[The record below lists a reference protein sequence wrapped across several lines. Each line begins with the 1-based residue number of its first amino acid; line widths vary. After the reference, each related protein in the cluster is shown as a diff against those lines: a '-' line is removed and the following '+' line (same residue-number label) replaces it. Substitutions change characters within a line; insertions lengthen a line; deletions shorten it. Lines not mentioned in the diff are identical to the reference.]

1 MKVAVVLNQS
11 AGTLMGMPIGQAEDA
26 VRHAFQQNGAEV
38 QVVATQAADCGNA
51 IERAAASDAE
61 VLVVGGGDGTILTG
75 ANAAIRAGKVLGVLP
90 LGTMNLLARDL
101 NTPLDWPAAVQAVA
115 AGAVR
120 PIDVG
125 EVNGEV
131 FLNASVLGLYPR
143 IIQEREQ
150 HQHRLGLRKW
160 PAMALAMSK
169 ALRDFPVLDVYV
181 DLGQGARRVRTPVL
195 AVSNNPYAEGFGPV
209 LRRTTL
215 ESGRFGVY
223 LARHHGP
230 WGMLRLIARMGLG
243 NWQSDQEL
251 ETLSATTLT
260 VHSRRHHLRVANDGE
275 VRRFTPPLTYRMR
288 AGGLKM
294 LLPGVTP

>member
-11 AGTLMGMPIGQAEDA
+11 AGTLMGMPIQEAEDA

-38 QVVATQAADCGNA
+38 QVVSTQAAECGNA
-51 IERAAASDAE
+51 IERAVASDAD

-75 ANAAIRAGKVLGVLP
+75 ANAAMRAGKALGVLP

-101 NTPLDWPAAVQAVA
+101 GTPMDWPDAVHAVA
-115 AGAVR
+115 AGAIR

-143 IIQEREQ
+143 IIQDRDQ
-150 HQHRLGLRKW
+150 HQHRFGLRKW
-160 PAMALAMSK
+160 PAMALALGK
-169 ALRDFPVLDVYV
+169 ALREFPVLDVYI

-209 LRRTTL
+209 LRRATL

-243 NWQSDQEL
+243 NWHSDEEL

-260 VHSRRHHLRVANDGE
+260 VHSRRRHLRVANDGE
-275 VRRFTPPLTYRMR
+275 VRRFAPPLTYRMR

-294 LLPGVTP
+294 LLPKVLP